1 MKQRSTFE
9 AATLGVDKENI
20 RIALLLPQNPCVEV
34 MGPSNL
40 VCLCLEVRRFVR
52 EDLLVR
58 RRLPFIVNCCLNDF
72 EIERSFQDWRILAV
86 SAVPARRWARE

>member
-40 VCLCLEVRRFVR
+40 VCLYLKVRRFVR
-52 EDLLVR
+52 EDCVSQKKIAVHSKLL
-58 RRLPFIVNCCLNDF
+58 L
-72 EIERSFQDWRILAV
+72 ERF
-86 SAVPARRWARE
+86 